1 MEDDFE
7 IFIQE
12 IENKLIQ
19 LSNTIKYN
27 IKNKQDIKIIIN
39 KLKISKIENINK
51 LLDFIKDIENIN
63 ICVIYLDLYNDINVF
78 YGKKTIIKELE
89 FILIELH
96 KIIYI
101 HITQNIEINILLTN
115 IIKQ

>member
-12 IENKLIQ
+12 IENKLLQ
-19 LSNTIKYN
+19 LLNTITYN
-27 IKNKQDIKIIIN
+27 IKNKQIIKRVIN
-39 KLKISKIENINK
+39 KLKISKIGNINK
-51 LLDFIKDIENIN
+51 LLDYIKDIENIN
-63 ICVIYLDLYNDINVF
+63 IYVIYLDLYNDLNIF

-89 FILIELH
+89 FILIKLQ

-101 HITQNIEINILLTN
+101 HITQNIEINILL
-115 IIKQ
+115 KD